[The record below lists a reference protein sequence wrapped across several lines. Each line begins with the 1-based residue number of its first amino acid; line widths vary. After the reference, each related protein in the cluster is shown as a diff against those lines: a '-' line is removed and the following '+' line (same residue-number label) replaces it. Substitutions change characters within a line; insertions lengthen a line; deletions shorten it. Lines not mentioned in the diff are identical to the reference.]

1 MAARWLRVL
10 AMAYRPLDA
19 PPADPEHLP
28 EPSGL
33 LFLGLQ
39 GMLDPPRQGVREAIA
54 GCLQA
59 GIRVL
64 MITGDHARTARA
76 IGQ

>member
-1 MAARWLRVL
+1 
-10 AMAYRPLDA
+10 
-19 PPADPEHLP
+19 
-28 EPSGL
+28 
-33 LFLGLQ
+33 
-39 GMLDPPRQGVREAIA
+39 MLDPPRQGVREAIA
-54 GCLQA
+54 GCLRA